1 MGRIP
6 ADAPPAGQDAS
17 WLFTGSVERIGDK
30 SKVCAR
36 ACSFSELLWPFFAH
50 ARSVRACSATRLSPA
65 RCGWRAPAVLMQH
78 NSRLAFKH
86 LLCTTDHAQVEVRD
100 LWSEDDVAVLILSRH
115 IGAWLGALQ
124 CGSTC

>member
-1 MGRIP
+1 MGHIP

-17 WLFTGSVERIGDK
+17 WLFKGSVERIEDK

-36 ACSFSELLWPFFAH
+36 ARSFSEVLQPFFAH
-50 ARSVRACSATRLSPA
+50 ACSVRACSATRSAPA
-65 RCGWRAPAVLMQH
+65 RCGWRAPTGLVQH
-78 NSRLAFKH
+78 SSRLALKS
-86 LLCTTDHAQVEVRD
+86 LLCATNHAQVEVRD

-124 CGSTC
+124 CGLTC